1 MSTTERRQPPPDTPS
16 WERRLISAAAGGDR
30 EAQHRL
36 LVLYE
41 PMVRYIV
48 RGLYLPGGERE
59 DLAQEARVGLFEAAR
74 DWDPA
79 HHVPFRCFAWLCA
92 ASQVRMAVTAANT
105 HKHLLLTT
113 ACSMQRLIRSERP
126 EFVDGGDDAFPGTSP
141 AAGSPQEDPV
151 AKVLAREELGGI
163 LGRVHTLSE
172 LERRAL
178 AVATAG
184 HPYREI
190 ARALGIRV
198 RAVNNALQRARR
210 KLAVPACT

>member
-1 MSTTERRQPPPDTPS
+1 MPTTERRQPPPDTPS
-16 WERRLISAAAGGDR
+16 WERRLVSAAAGGDR
-30 EAQHRL
+30 DAQQRL

-41 PMVRYIV
+41 PMVRCIV

-113 ACSMQRLIRSERP
+113 ACSMQRLVRANAPSSWTAATKSFPERVLHRIVRTKTLSQRSSLARNW
-126 EFVDGGDDAFPGTSP
+126 
-141 AAGSPQEDPV
+141 AGSS
-151 AKVLAREELGGI
+151 A
-163 LGRVHTLSE
+163 
-172 LERRAL
+172 
-178 AVATAG
+178 
-184 HPYREI
+184 
-190 ARALGIRV
+190 
-198 RAVNNALQRARR
+198 
-210 KLAVPACT
+210 ACTR